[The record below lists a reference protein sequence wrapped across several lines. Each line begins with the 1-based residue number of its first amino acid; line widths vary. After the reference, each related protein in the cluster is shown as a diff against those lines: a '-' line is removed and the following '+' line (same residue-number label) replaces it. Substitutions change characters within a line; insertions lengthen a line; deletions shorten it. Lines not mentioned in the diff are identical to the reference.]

1 MTQSPSPGS
10 LDSGTGKPA
19 RPGSLDSGTGK
30 PARPG
35 SLTSGTGKPARP
47 GEAGGA
53 AGPSH
58 GTIRGHLVETA
69 RLGLPV
75 MLARSGTLVIIT
87 TDVIMTGRV
96 SALELAYYGLA
107 FGLTHNLYVIGMG
120 VMTGCTV
127 LASQADGM
135 GKREICGTVWKVGL
149 FHALALGLLFAG
161 LCLFARDFFNLTGQ
175 SEEMSR
181 LGGRAAWMFAAG
193 IPAALMYMASAQFLE
208 GVSRPIPN
216 VVLMAAA
223 IMVNLGLNWVMIHP
237 HDWPGW
243 EAVTGLGGVGAA
255 LATTLTRWG
264 MFLGLGAWVWF
275 MPGAAELGIRGPLR
289 HPLDIGAKLRRL
301 GLPLG
306 VAHGLETGAFTALVL
321 FAGMLGPLH
330 MAVYQIANNLFNVV
344 YMLAIGLAT
353 ATSVRVGNAVGRL
366 DRPSLQKA
374 GWSGVGMGL
383 VLLTAICLVF
393 RSVPEFLVG
402 LYTSDPAVLA
412 LGIAVLPA
420 AGLFLIVDG
429 GQGILVGALRGA
441 GDIWAPAAMVTA
453 GFWGVTVTL
462 GYYLAFVMGNGVAG
476 LIWALAAGALT
487 AFLLLLLRFHLLSR
501 REIQPL

>member
-1 MTQSPSPGS
+1 MRNLSQFPM
-10 LDSGTGKPA
+10 DSGYIFIPDDSATESGRLPDSASTCIPPPFPHDRSMTPKPA
-19 RPGSLDSGTGK
+19 ASAHRQSS
-30 PARPG
+30 
-35 SLTSGTGKPARP
+35 
-47 GEAGGA
+47 
-53 AGPSH
+53 
-58 GTIRGHLVETA
+58 IRAHVSETA

-75 MLARSGTLVIIT
+75 MLARSGTLIIIT

-120 VMTGCTV
+120 VMAGCTV
-127 LASQADGM
+127 LASQAVGM
-135 GKREICGTVWKVGL
+135 GKREICGTVWKAGL
-149 FHALALGLLFAG
+149 FHALALGLLFSG
-161 LCLFARDFFNLTGQ
+161 LSLFARDFFDLTGQ

-181 LGGRAAWMFAAG
+181 LGGRAALMFAAG
-193 IPAALMYMASAQFLE
+193 LPPALMYMATAQFLE
-208 GVSRPIPN
+208 GVSRPLPN
-216 VVLMAAA
+216 VVLMVGA
-223 IMVNLGLNWVMIHP
+223 IGVNLGLNWVMIHP

-243 EAVTGLGGVGAA
+243 EAFTGMGGVGAA

-275 MPGAAELGIRGPLR
+275 MPGAVGLGIRGPMR

-306 VAHGLETGAFTALVL
+306 IAHGLETAAFTTLVL
-321 FAGMLGPLH
+321 FAGKLGPLH

-344 YMLAIGLAT
+344 YMLAIGLGT

-374 GWSGVGMGL
+374 GWSGLGIGL
-383 VLLTAICLVF
+383 VLLTAICLFF
-393 RSVPEFLVG
+393 RSLPEQLVA

-429 GQGILVGALRGA
+429 AQGILVGALRGA

-462 GYYLAFVMGNGVAG
+462 GYYLAFVREQGVAG

-487 AFLLLLLRFHLLSR
+487 AFGLLLLRFHLLSR
-501 REIQPL
+501 REIRPQ